1 MSPALPDR
9 QEHKNES
16 GCLFAGYLILGGSG
30 SEIIFELRLGF
41 ELSEKQVAQGKAGF
55 CIAGIVNSGDDAA
68 VRDLPGPFQQ
78 IVALPG
84 KQFSEDTRLQFGA
97 GSVPTGIT
105 EVAGGKDWY
114 NQGRMLGERS
124 QSAVLPLEHRRYEI
138 GIDIGITKHAE
149 RIGIF
154 TFKIGVDNVADQLDR
169 VVFVVDGFLLLIVGP
184 RNLGGKGYQKVAL
197 IYG

>member
-1 MSPALPDR
+1 LPDR

-78 IVALPG
+78 IVALRG
-84 KQFSEDTRLQFGA
+84 KQFSEERA
-97 GSVPTGIT
+97 CNSVP
-105 EVAGGKDWY
+105 EACP
-114 NQGRMLGERS
+114 LG
-124 QSAVLPLEHRRYEI
+124 
-138 GIDIGITKHAE
+138 
-149 RIGIF
+149 
-154 TFKIGVDNVADQLDR
+154 
-169 VVFVVDGFLLLIVGP
+169 
-184 RNLGGKGYQKVAL
+184 
-197 IYG
+197 